1 MTLLTMMEPDNAKET
16 PSLNFAVAAT
26 GGDISDRPCG
36 LDHYGQELLAKRSE
50 AGRSWSGQ
58 HRAERTA

>member
-1 MTLLTMMEPDNAKET
+1 MEPDNVKET

-26 GGDISDRPCG
+26 GGDISNRPRG
-36 LDHYGQELLAKRSE
+36 FDHFGQELLAKRSE